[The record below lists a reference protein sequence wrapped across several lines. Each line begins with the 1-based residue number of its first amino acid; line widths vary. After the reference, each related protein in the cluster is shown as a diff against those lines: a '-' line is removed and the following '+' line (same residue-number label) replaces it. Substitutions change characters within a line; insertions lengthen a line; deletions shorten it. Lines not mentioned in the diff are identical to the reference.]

1 MTLSNQA
8 STLIYFIESLP
19 QSLDF
24 SLRAMV
30 TLVMMLMPSVTSSQN
45 MRCGSVYVF
54 DQQRR
59 GRQTPLLTARFLFGQ
74 KLSEKEEEKRK
85 RISERERSTERH
97 LRWLLQEWSDYHELG
112 K

>member
-1 MTLSNQA
+1 MFTKYEMRQC
-8 STLIYFIESLP
+8 
-19 QSLDF
+19 
-24 SLRAMV
+24 LRLRPAK
-30 TLVMMLMPSVTSSQN
+30 T
-45 MRCGSVYVF
+45 
-54 DQQRR
+54 